1 MEVKITTLSLSA
13 RISEFPEIL
22 LCGFPGCVAPEVIE
36 RIGYGPEADIF
47 SCGIIM
53 YMITTGIFPFSAL
66 TINEILEKNRQCKIN
81 FSKDFTE
88 LISAKGIDLMKQMTA
103 KDPSI
108 RPSAKDCLI
117 HPWFAE
123 HCSKKSLGSTLHN
136 LKNLSK

>member
-66 TINEILEKNRQCKIN
+66 TINEILEKNIWKVHILLKRDV
-81 FSKDFTE
+81 F
-88 LISAKGIDLMKQMTA
+88 
-103 KDPSI
+103 
-108 RPSAKDCLI
+108 CLNVMV
-117 HPWFAE
+117 
-123 HCSKKSLGSTLHN
+123 C
-136 LKNLSK
+136 